1 LSVLCPRPSCV
12 CTCTRTCTCTVS
24 LPVPLYTRT
33 HLLSPRNRNPITNP
47 HPASPSSTAI
57 HRTSTASSRCQPTI
71 RHQSKAQTG
80 CSAEKHPLM
89 LRKTCNGT
97 DRGNFR
103 TRTQPARQLP
113 LACLIAVPRC
123 FDPCIGDGHV
133 RLNDA
138 LALSTTAVSLGSSVW
153 FGLQSMHAETWRVF
167 RACVLS
173 SRLPCSSVLY
183 LVVLD

>member
-1 LSVLCPRPSCV
+1 MSAGGRRGSVVIV
-12 CTCTRTCTCTVS
+12 CLVSTAFLRLYLYPYLYLYCILTCTSLHPYPSPLPPQSQSHYQSTPRISQQHCHPPHLHCVVTV
-24 LPVPLYTRT
+24 
-33 HLLSPRNRNPITNP
+33 LSR
-47 HPASPSSTAI
+47 
-57 HRTSTASSRCQPTI
+57 QPTI

-138 LALSTTAVSLGSSVW
+138 LALSTTAVSLGSSV
-153 FGLQSMHAETWRVF
+153 
-167 RACVLS
+167 
-173 SRLPCSSVLY
+173 
-183 LVVLD
+183 